1 VDKSVK
7 WPESIAAQG
16 NDGVAALIQLTPGAV
31 GYLEFGYAQLAELPM
46 AVLENHAGRFVA
58 PAPESGLKALEG
70 APIPKDLQ
78 IKVPDPQGPEAYPIV
93 TYTWL
98 LCRGRYKDAQE
109 AETLKNV
116 IRYCLQDGQRISPE
130 LGYLPLPEE
139 VARKALEALDD
150 IKVSP

>member
-31 GYLEFGYAQLAELPM
+31 GYLEFGYAELAGLPM
-46 AVLENHAGRFVA
+46 AALENRAGRFVT
-58 PAPESGLKALEG
+58 PTPESGLKALEG

-78 IKVPDPQGPEAYPIV
+78 IKVPDPREAEAYPIV

-98 LCRGRYKDAQE
+98 LCRGRYRDAQE

-139 VARKALEALDD
+139 VARKALEALDE
-150 IKVSP
+150 IKASP